1 MSGLY
6 NTGTVKVGVAVGV
19 VVGGAVWRAFKG
31 GWQKSRDERRQR
43 EELLARIAADMRQA
57 SERG

>member
-6 NTGTVKVGVAVGV
+6 TTGTVKVGAAVA
-19 VVGGAVWRAFKG
+19 GGAFRAFRR

-43 EELLARIAADMRQA
+43 EELLARLAADMRQVA
-57 SERG
+57 DRAGS